1 MKLEQQTIVVTSN
14 EPWGDLWYSK
24 QNYAYELSKKNTVYF
39 INPPTQYS
47 VKNLISNPITEGS
60 YNENLHYIDY
70 QNFLPLRNDALIRK
84 NNKMVSNHLKK
95 YFHKKGIDDYIMW
108 AFDPLRLFN
117 HKLLGAKLGIY
128 HCVDYYY
135 FQYIGEHELCT
146 HSDFLFATS
155 QRFLDDYT
163 KYDAPKH
170 VVPHGISSE
179 EFTTDP
185 KELANLDIDVED
197 YAVYVGVIDHRMDFS
212 LLEKA
217 LIRFPDLPF
226 VFVGPVRLYS
236 RPIKEQDLGAA
247 QRIFEQKKYSNMHSI
262 GSRHFKTLKNYIKK
276 AKLCISFMDMEYHAN
291 TVHHHKTLVY
301 LTQGKP
307 VFGPIFSEYK
317 DFGNIMYMDNDGAKQ
332 LDLIAD
338 FLQNGEDPQ
347 LEKMRIEHAKKYTFE
362 NVLAAASQIIE
373 SQTPNLK

>member
-1 MKLEQQTIVVTSN
+1 MQLKNQTILVTSN

-24 QNYAYELSKKNTVYF
+24 QNYAYELSKHNQVYF
-39 INPPTQYS
+39 INPPTKYS
-47 VKNLISNPITEGS
+47 PSNLVSNPITEGS

-70 QNFLPLRNDALIRK
+70 GNFLPLRNDWLIRK
-84 NNKMVSNHLKK
+84 NNKMVSKHLQK
-95 YFHKKGIDDYIMW
+95 YFHDKGITDYIVW
-108 AFDPLRLFN
+108 AFDPLRLYN
-117 HKLLGAKLGIY
+117 PKLLGAKMGIY

-135 FQYIGEHELCT
+135 FQYLGEHELCQ

-163 KYDAPKH
+163 KYTAPKH

-179 EFTTDP
+179 EFETKQAD
-185 KELANLDIDVED
+185 LDNLDIELTD

-217 LIRFPDLPF
+217 LLRFPELPF
-226 VFVGPVRLYS
+226 VFVGPVKLYH
-236 RPIKEQDLGAA
+236 RPIKEQDLAAA
-247 QRIFEQKKYSNMHSI
+247 QRIFEQKKYANMHSI
-262 GSRHFKTLKNYIKK
+262 GSRHFKTLKNYIQK

-317 DFGNIMYMDNDGAKQ
+317 DLGNIMYMDNDGDKQ
-332 LDLIAD
+332 LDMIAT
-338 FLQNGEDPQ
+338 FLEQGEAPEIEQ
-347 LEKMRIEHAKKYTFE
+347 MRIAHARKYTFE
-362 NVLAAASQIIE
+362 NVLADASKIIE
-373 SQTPNLK
+373 QHTPNLT